1 MRAMILLGAACAVLL
16 VTGCGGGAK
25 YEHPE
30 VSKAQLEKDNAD
42 CEWEASRATGNLPK
56 DSDYK
61 TRSEELF
68 DKCMKAK
75 GYNKK

>member
-1 MRAMILLGAACAVLL
+1 MRLILPCALCTALLAA
-16 VTGCGGGAK
+16 GCGGASK

-30 VSKAQLEKDNAD
+30 VSKAQLERDNAD
-42 CEWEASRATGNLPK
+42 CQWEAARATGNLPK

-61 TRSEELF
+61 SRSEELF

-75 GYNKK
+75 GYTRK